1 MKRLNVCILPAVL
14 IFVLISIFMFG
25 SCKVNK
31 AEEQIIGK
39 WELSDEFS
47 TKGIRI
53 PSNIEFF
60 SDGSVQS
67 DWGGKYSIEGEKLN
81 IYYSAMDSYSY
92 TFKIN
97 NNTLTL
103 KSDIGEY
110 SNDETE
116 YTYLR
121 SESEENSTDKTEI
134 EDDATPKLSDE
145 CDYILA
151 TGTSSAGDIFELVA
165 NESHT
170 YDSRQSVGLI
180 KNNEWLINMTSESPI
195 IDEKTGSIYYFS
207 SFKDEY
213 EMYGQ
218 NIQQLYE
225 LVTDNCFLLNNYIL
239 WNFETGKTYKTY
251 TSNNNER
258 FILNV
263 NVTDESKVIINEKNS
278 NSFKLLDTNSMA
290 IVKEFDNNQIS
301 DRVEPFA
308 EGMFFANGYTN
319 DLDGDG
325 YNDEVS
331 GFYDENG
338 NLVIDL
344 SQYNVTYGGV
354 FSEGTA
360 TIKAE
365 NNTGKSFEITIDKN
379 GNVIS
384 EKETN

>member
-1 MKRLNVCILPAVL
+1 M
-14 IFVLISIFMFG
+14 
-25 SCKVNK
+25 
-31 AEEQIIGK
+31 
-39 WELSDEFS
+39 
-47 TKGIRI
+47 
-53 PSNIEFF
+53 
-60 SDGSVQS
+60 
-67 DWGGKYSIEGEKLN
+67 
-81 IYYSAMDSYSY
+81 
-92 TFKIN
+92 
-97 NNTLTL
+97 
-103 KSDIGEY
+103 
-110 SNDETE
+110 
-116 YTYLR
+116 
-121 SESEENSTDKTEI
+121 
-134 EDDATPKLSDE
+134 
-145 CDYILA
+145 
-151 TGTSSAGDIFELVA
+151 
-165 NESHT
+165 
-170 YDSRQSVGLI
+170 
-180 KNNEWLINMTSESPI
+180 
-195 IDEKTGSIYYFS
+195 
-207 SFKDEY
+207 
-213 EMYGQ
+213 
-218 NIQQLYE
+218 
-225 LVTDNCFLLNNYIL
+225 
-239 WNFETGKTYKTY
+239 
-251 TSNNNER
+251 
-258 FILNV
+258 